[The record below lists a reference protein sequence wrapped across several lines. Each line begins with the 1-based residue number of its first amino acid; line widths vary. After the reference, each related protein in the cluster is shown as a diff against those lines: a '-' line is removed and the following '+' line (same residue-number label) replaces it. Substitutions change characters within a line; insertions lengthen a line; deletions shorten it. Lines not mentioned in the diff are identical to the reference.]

1 MARRLFVSR
10 RSSYTPEPPQDFWV
24 SYSDMMAGL
33 LMIFILMVIIT
44 INDYNT
50 KELLLEESK
59 AQQEAAE
66 RGLKKLNQD
75 IGEVLGVRAQL
86 LKRLK
91 AQLDAAGVQVSFDD
105 ASGAVRLEGN
115 VLFEE
120 GSARLST
127 EGKRQLDA
135 LMPVY
140 FKALLEDEEL
150 SASVDSITIEGHTN
164 SNYSGSRSEFDAYLF
179 NLNLSQDRAYAAMKY
194 VVTSPASAQWKPMR
208 YLAANGYA
216 DTRPVKMEDGT
227 EDKTMSRRIEIRF
240 RLKDEEALRRLQ
252 LMLSKDA
259 R

>member
-1 MARRLFVSR
+1 M
-10 RSSYTPEPPQDFWV
+10 
-24 SYSDMMAGL
+24 SYSDMMAGV

-50 KELLLEESK
+50 KEQLLEESK
-59 AQQEAAE
+59 QRLEQSIAQQAAAE
-66 RGLKKLNQD
+66 RGLAQLHDN
-75 IGEVLGVRAQL
+75 IGEVLGVRAAL

-91 AQLDAAGVQVSFDD
+91 ERLNASGVNVVFDD
-105 ASGAVRLEGN
+105 ATGAVRLEGN

-120 GSARLST
+120 GSAKLSA

-140 FKALLEDEEL
+140 FDALLRDEAL

-164 SNYSGSRSEFDAYLF
+164 SNYSGSSSEFDAYLF
-179 NLNLSQDRAYAAMKY
+179 NLNLSQERAYAAMKY
-194 VVTSPASAQWKPMR
+194 VVSSPASARWKPMQ

-216 DTRPVKMEDGT
+216 GTRPIKREDGS
-227 EDKTMSRRIEIRF
+227 EDKAMSRRIEIRF

-252 LMLSKDA
+252 LMLSKDEP
-259 R
+259 